1 MSSAGESAAVS
12 SVPVSVLRMAS
23 GNTVQVLVAF
33 GLLAVSFRLLGAGYS
48 LLVGPTIMV
57 WAQLLS
63 AMLYL
68 WLTLGPCRRGHAN
81 LFLGVLGPE
90 FVLWGSAMVLTYGLG
105 SCFHLHALFVTAGI
119 LLLLH
124 ELPAR
129 RRLVLFV
136 MPIALP
142 IPLLLLL
149 RLSEPAIQLDAQ
161 HEQLVAV
168 FNQGVGAA
176 YFMIICGLATLDH
189 ARARQLAESRAE
201 TQTRLIEDLSHELRT
216 PIATVLTSA
225 QGAQLGGQASAEVG
239 ECLQWIEES
248 ARAAGRLTQRM
259 LDLATLDRG
268 WRPDSK
274 PVALAEGVAE
284 IVERIRP
291 LAGAH
296 GACLRAELDPAPQR
310 QVDLASLEIVLQNL
324 IGNALAH
331 SPRGSVVTVQ
341 LRMDGNG
348 LPRIAVADQGEGIAA
363 EDLPRVFDRLWR
375 ADRARTRDQ
384 GRFGLGLSIAQ
395 RHAHLMD
402 ARIEVQSKLG
412 KGSIF
417 TVIFVV

>member
-1 MSSAGESAAVS
+1 MSV
-12 SVPVSVLRMAS
+12 
-23 GNTVQVLVAF
+23 
-33 GLLAVSFRLLGAGYS
+33 
-48 LLVGPTIMV
+48 
-57 WAQLLS
+57 
-63 AMLYL
+63 
-68 WLTLGPCRRGHAN
+68 
-81 LFLGVLGPE
+81 
-90 FVLWGSAMVLTYGLG
+90 
-105 SCFHLHALFVTAGI
+105 HL
-119 LLLLH
+119 
-124 ELPAR
+124 
-129 RRLVLFV
+129 
-136 MPIALP
+136 
-142 IPLLLLL
+142 
-149 RLSEPAIQLDAQ
+149 
-161 HEQLVAV
+161 
-168 FNQGVGAA
+168 
-176 YFMIICGLATLDH
+176 
-189 ARARQLAESRAE
+189 
-201 TQTRLIEDLSHELRT
+201 
-216 PIATVLTSA
+216 
-225 QGAQLGGQASAEVG
+225 
-239 ECLQWIEES
+239 
-248 ARAAGRLTQRM
+248 
-259 LDLATLDRG
+259 
-268 WRPDSK
+268 
-274 PVALAEGVAE
+274 PVAAE

-291 LAGAH
+291 LADAH